1 MILSALETKE
11 GLTVVDRTSLDALD
25 ALAEVRAAR
34 AAVARRLP
42 IHWTIDLAFALA
54 VGGVFA
60 VNAMPMPW
68 GPLAAGPCIGAITW
82 LSVIRR
88 DRSGI
93 WAKNGGPPP
102 ARAVTIGMY
111 LIIAALA
118 LITFISSMALGQR
131 WPALI
136 AGGVATVTTFVAS
149 RWWVSIYRKA
159 LAASGI

>member
-1 MILSALETKE
+1 MILSTLETKE
-11 GLTVVDRTSLDALD
+11 VLTVVDRTSLDAL
-25 ALAEVRAAR
+25 AEVHDAR
-34 AAVARRLP
+34 AAVAKRLDV
-42 IHWTIDLAFALA
+42 HWTFDLAFALA

-102 ARAVTIGMY
+102 ARAVAMGMY
-111 LIIAALA
+111 LTIAVLA
-118 LITFISSMALGQR
+118 LITFISSMALSQR
-131 WPALI
+131 WPALV
-136 AGGVATVTTFVAS
+136 AGGVAMMTTFAAS

-159 LAASGI
+159 LIASEV